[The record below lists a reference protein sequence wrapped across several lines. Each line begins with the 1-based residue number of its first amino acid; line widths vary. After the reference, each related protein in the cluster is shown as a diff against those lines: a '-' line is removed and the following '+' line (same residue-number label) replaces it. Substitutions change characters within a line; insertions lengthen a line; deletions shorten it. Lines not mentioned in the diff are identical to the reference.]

1 MPILEAKG
9 IRKRYG
15 GFTALDGID
24 LSIEE
29 GEIRALIGPNG
40 SGKSTLIDVLS
51 GRGKQFEGEVRLNG
65 SAITGL
71 ASWACRM
78 KGLSRSF
85 QTTSVF
91 PALSVRTQLE
101 LAAHKAEEG
110 SDIDETLVEFGLEA
124 VAERPAQDIS
134 YGDLR
139 RLDLAL
145 ALSGRPRL
153 LLLDEPAAGLS
164 FDESIKLAQALRDLA
179 TRRRVTIL
187 LVEHDMELVF
197 AVADAIT
204 VLQLGRVLA
213 EGKPAEVRVN
223 PEVVRAYLG
232 SAA

>member
-24 LSIEE
+24 LSVEE

-51 GRGKQFEGEVRLNG
+51 GRGKHFEGEVRLNG
-65 SAITGL
+65 KAITGL

-78 KGLSRSF
+78 QGLSRSF

-91 PALSVRTQLE
+91 PALSVRSQLE

-124 VAERPAQDIS
+124 VADSPAQDIS

-145 ALSGRPRL
+145 ALSGRPRV

-179 TRRRVTIL
+179 TRRVVTIL

-213 EGKPAEVRVN
+213 EGKPAEVRAN

-232 SAA
+232 SEA

>member
-179 TRRRVTIL
+179 TRRGVTIL

>member
-1 MPILEAKG
+1 MAILEAKG

-15 GFTALDGID
+15 GFTALDGVN
-24 LSIEE
+24 LSVEE

-51 GRGKQFEGEVRLNG
+51 GRGKNFEGEVRLDGN
-65 SAITGL
+65 AITRL
-71 ASWACRM
+71 PSWACRR

-91 PALSVRTQLE
+91 PALTVRGQLE
-101 LAAHKAEEG
+101 LAAHKAEAG
-110 SDIDETLVEFGLEA
+110 SDIDETLAEFGLGS
-124 VAERPAQDIS
+124 VADQEAQDIS

-145 ALSGRPRL
+145 ALSGRPRV

-164 FDESIKLAQALRDLA
+164 FDESIKLAQALRDMA

-213 EGKPAEVRVN
+213 EGKPDAVRAD

-232 SAA
+232 SEA